1 MKFRNHKIL
10 FLIIVGTIFMF
21 LLTLTKTRAS
31 NTGPVTLTTD
41 VQEVIA
47 LALYD
52 NSYDF
57 GNLTPNISKKGPA
70 GFAAGVTTNAN
81 NGYNLSIKDDIPG
94 NGSCL
99 LHTDTVTRIIDF
111 PATVAAPEIWSD
123 GASYGLGL
131 TLFAADTGKEAKWG
145 TGTTYND
152 IFNKYAG
159 VPQNTAIF
167 HTSSGYKTNE
177 DQSHISFALN
187 VNSDQ
192 KTGVYSGEMTL
203 SATANL

>member
-1 MKFRNHKIL
+1 MKFVYGKIL
-10 FLIIVGTIFMF
+10 FLIIVGIIFVF
-21 LLTLTKTRAS
+21 LLVLTKTHAS
-31 NTGPVTLTTD
+31 DAGPVALTTD

-57 GNLTPNISKKGPA
+57 GNLTPNISKKGPS
-70 GFAAGVTTNAN
+70 GFMAGVTTNAN
-81 NGYNLSIKDDIPG
+81 EGYSLSIQDNVPG

-99 LHTDTVTRIIDF
+99 LHTDNVTRIADF
-111 PATVAAPEIWSD
+111 PATIAAPELWND
-123 GASYGLGL
+123 GTSYGLGL

-145 TGTTYND
+145 AGTTYND
-152 IFNKYAG
+152 LLNKYAG

-167 HTSSGYKTNE
+167 HTSSGYKTGE
-177 DQSHISFALN
+177 DHSNISFALN
-187 VNSDQ
+187 VNADQ